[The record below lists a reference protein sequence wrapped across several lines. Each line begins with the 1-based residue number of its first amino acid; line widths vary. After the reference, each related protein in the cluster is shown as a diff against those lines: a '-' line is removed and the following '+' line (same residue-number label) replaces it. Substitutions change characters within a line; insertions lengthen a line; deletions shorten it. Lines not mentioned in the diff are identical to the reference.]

1 MFPRLHYTGVSR
13 ARAAA
18 SDLPDPHELHLSA
31 GWSAGQVSA
40 HEHGPRRAVF
50 LGECS
55 ASARSI
61 EQVLAQT
68 TDIVTATDRLGTLPG
83 SHAVL
88 VTEGPDL
95 VWAGDLA
102 GTHRL
107 WYRQETNRVRF
118 GSSPIASGLISTP
131 VPDPLGLSAFL
142 LLPDL
147 SDLIGTCPVS
157 GVRPVGPHRVLHV
170 HEGRAALMPR
180 AFPRPT
186 LTVQE
191 GAPLLRD
198 ALLDTVDRHC
208 RRSSRVGCDLS
219 GGLDSSTLTVLA
231 ARTSRT
237 PVVALTYTDEFARND
252 DLAHAERISRRTP
265 GLRWTVI
272 EGDHTTLP
280 FTGLEHA
287 PTADVPSLEPLLWTR
302 TRARLAPA
310 LRDGTHLVGDGG
322 DVVLGAPL
330 TYLADLARLCHGRR
344 FLTEV
349 RTLARLRQRPL
360 HRVLLAALTT
370 SRTGFGASLSLLA
383 DRLGPDRP
391 EPMSPKSQDG
401 VEAGLARSPLDMPLD
416 WAAPTTRAHLAEQV
430 QRLASGLGSE
440 HDGADAHA
448 LRMVHRHAEAT
459 RDFLSL
465 AHAEGA
471 HVRAPFFDNAV
482 VAACLSVPATERATV
497 LAAKPLLRAAMAHH
511 VPAWLYERHTKGDY
525 SGCEYHGLRRN
536 AGQVRALLSR
546 GLLFETGIVRP
557 DPVLRAVESAVAGH
571 RAPLGAIGR
580 VLAVELWLRARQHPP
595 AVAEQSR
602 PMPSIGV
609 TP

>member
-1 MFPRLHYTGVSR
+1 GVSR
-13 ARAAA
+13 TPAAA
-18 SDLPDPHELHLSA
+18 SDLPDLHELRLSA
-31 GWSAGQVSA
+31 GWPVEQMSA
-40 HEHGPRRAVF
+40 HEHGFRRAVF
-50 LGECS
+50 LGEC
-55 ASARSI
+55 AAPPRII
-61 EQVLAQT
+61 ERVLAQT
-68 TDIVTATDRLGTLPG
+68 ADIATATDRLGALPG

-107 WYRQETNRVRF
+107 WYRQETNGVRF
-118 GSSPIASGLISTP
+118 GSSPIAPGLTSTP

-147 SDLIGTCPVS
+147 SDLLGTCPVS
-157 GVRPVGPHRVLHV
+157 GVRPVGPHRLLHV
-170 HEGRAALMPR
+170 HEGRASLAPR
-180 AFPRPT
+180 TFPRPT
-186 LTVQE
+186 LTAQE

-287 PTADVPSLEPLLWTR
+287 PTADVPSLEPLLWARTR
-302 TRARLAPA
+302 TRLAPA
-310 LRDGTHLVGDGG
+310 PRDGTHLVGDGG
-322 DVVLGAPL
+322 DVVLGASL
-330 TYLADLARLCHGRR
+330 TYLADLARLRHGRR

-349 RTLARLRQRPL
+349 RTLARLRQRPF
-360 HRVLLAALTT
+360 HRVLRAALTT
-370 SRTGFGASLSLLA
+370 SRTGFEASLSSLA
-383 DRLGPDRP
+383 DRLDPDRP
-391 EPMSPKSQDG
+391 GPMSPEPGNG
-401 VEAGLARSPLDMPLD
+401 VEAGLSWLPPDIPLG
-416 WAAPTTRAHLAEQV
+416 WATPTTRAHLAEQV
-430 QRLASGLGSE
+430 RRLASGLGSE

-459 RDFLSL
+459 RVFL
-465 AHAEGA
+465 AQARAEGV

-482 VAACLSVPATERATV
+482 VAACLSVPARERATV
-497 LAAKPLLRAAMAHH
+497 LTAKPLLRTAMTGL
-511 VPAWLYERHTKGDY
+511 VPAWLYERRTKGDY

-536 AGQVRALLSR
+536 SVQVRALLSQ